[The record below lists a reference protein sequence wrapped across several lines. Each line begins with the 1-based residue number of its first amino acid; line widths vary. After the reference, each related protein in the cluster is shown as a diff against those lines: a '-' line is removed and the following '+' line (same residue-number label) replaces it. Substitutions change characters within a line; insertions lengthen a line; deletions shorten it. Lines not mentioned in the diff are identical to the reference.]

1 MELYFWLILGAIL
14 LVSLT
19 ILLARP
25 DRTVS
30 YDSEGHLLEGIGSE
44 SASQSDSNR
53 KPSNNNQRTEEEEI
67 IEEKDP
73 EVIIA
78 EAKKQWALGFAA
90 FGLVFVMMGGIVL
103 FIFDFDFTNFLGLSM
118 VYVGIMALLKGI
130 SFQIPEERVV
140 INGLMPVVTFFLNYL
155 LLYGL
160 LGVIGQAAWMM
171 LSLERQVGDFTLV
184 YILPY
189 LMWKI
194 VPTFGVEKEPE
205 SQSLTSSN
213 IVDSIFLA
221 NVKFVI
227 FTFSLFLF
235 VDTIN
240 APVLRQYAK
249 VGFNVGIELL
259 AVVLV
264 INVLVSLIRTRRD
277 IGKTLEEK
285 AARRS
290 SVKASSLESVQGVEI
305 YSKDERQT
313 RAKEI
318 IKEQNK
324 EK

>member
-14 LVSLT
+14 IVSLT

-53 KPSNNNQRTEEEEI
+53 KPSNNNQRTEDKEI

>member
-14 LVSLT
+14 IVSMT

-25 DRTVS
+25 DRTIS

-44 SASQSDSNR
+44 ETSQNNNRKQSDSNQ
-53 KPSNNNQRTEEEEI
+53 KTEEEEI
-67 IEEKDP
+67 VEEKDP
-73 EVIIA
+73 EVILA

-118 VYVGIMALLKGI
+118 IYVGIMALLKGI

-140 INGLMPVVTFFLNYL
+140 INGLMPIVTFFLNYL

-171 LSLERQVGDFTLV
+171 LSLERQIGDFTLV

-194 VPTFGVEKEPE
+194 VPTFGVEKEQE
-205 SQSLTSSN
+205 SEGSN
-213 IVDSIFLA
+213 SRNIIDSIFLA

-227 FTFSLFLF
+227 FTFTLFLF

-259 AVVLV
+259 PAVFI
-264 INVLVSLIRTRRD
+264 INILVSLIRTRSD
-277 IGKTLEEK
+277 SSKTLEEK

-290 SVKASSLESVQGVEI
+290 SVKAASLESVQGVEI

-313 RAKEI
+313 RVKEI

-324 EK
+324 KEQ

>member
-53 KPSNNNQRTEEEEI
+53 KPSNNNQRTEDKEI

-171 LSLERQVGDFTLV
+171 LSLERQIGDFTLV

>member
-30 YDSEGHLLEGIGSE
+30 YDSEGYLLEGIGSE
-44 SASQSDSNR
+44 GVSQSDNNR
-53 KPSNNNQRTEEEEI
+53 KPSDNNQKTKEEKTV
-67 IEEKDP
+67 EEKDP
-73 EVIIA
+73 EIIIA

-90 FGLVFVMMGGIVL
+90 FGLVFVMMGAIVL

-118 VYVGIMALLKGI
+118 IYVGIMALLKGI

-140 INGLMPVVTFFLNYL
+140 INGLMPVITFFLNYL

-160 LGVIGQAAWMM
+160 LGVIGQAAWML
-171 LSLERQVGDFTLV
+171 LSLGRQIGDFTLV

-194 VPTFGVEKEPE
+194 VPTFGVEKEQGVE
-205 SQSLTSSN
+205 SLNSRN
-213 IVDSIFLA
+213 IVNSIFLT

-249 VGFNVGIELL
+249 VGFNVGIQLL
-259 AVVLV
+259 AIVLV
-264 INVLVSLIRTRRD
+264 INILISLIRTRND
-277 IGKTLEEK
+277 SSKKLEEK

-290 SVKASSLESVQGVEI
+290 SVKASNLENVQGVEI

-313 RAKEI
+313 RAKEM

-324 EK
+324 ER

>member
-1 MELYFWLILGAIL
+1 
-14 LVSLT
+14 
-19 ILLARP
+19 
-25 DRTVS
+25 
-30 YDSEGHLLEGIGSE
+30 
-44 SASQSDSNR
+44 
-53 KPSNNNQRTEEEEI
+53 
-67 IEEKDP
+67 
-73 EVIIA
+73 
-78 EAKKQWALGFAA
+78 
-90 FGLVFVMMGGIVL
+90 MMGGIVL

-118 VYVGIMALLKGI
+118 IYVGIMALLKGI

-140 INGLMPVVTFFLNYL
+140 INGLMPIVTFFLNYL

-171 LSLERQVGDFTLV
+171 LSLERQIGDFTLV

-194 VPTFGVEKEPE
+194 VPTFGVEKEQE
-205 SQSLTSSN
+205 SEGSN
-213 IVDSIFLA
+213 SRNIIDSIFLA

-227 FTFSLFLF
+227 FTFTLFLF

-259 AVVLV
+259 PAVLI
-264 INVLVSLIRTRRD
+264 INILVSLIRTRSD
-277 IGKTLEEK
+277 SSKTLEEK

-290 SVKASSLESVQGVEI
+290 SVKAASLESVQGVEI

-313 RAKEI
+313 RVKEI

-324 EK
+324 EEQ